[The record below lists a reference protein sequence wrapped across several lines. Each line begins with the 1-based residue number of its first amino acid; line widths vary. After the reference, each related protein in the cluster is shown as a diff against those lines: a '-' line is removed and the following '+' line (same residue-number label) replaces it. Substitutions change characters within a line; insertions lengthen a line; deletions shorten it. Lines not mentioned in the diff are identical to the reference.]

1 MFSGL
6 DLFLAKLVYVLEFY
20 PALAL
25 AGAVLIGLIFGS
37 FVNVVAYRLP
47 RMSLNDGTGGEDS
60 ETTTSPSMGI
70 VRPRSFC
77 PQCLRPLAWHENV
90 PLLGFIV
97 LKGRCAGC
105 SAPIS
110 WRYPVIEALCALG
123 CVGLVWS
130 YGIDARTLPA
140 MALLLALIC
149 VSVIDLDHGVIFD
162 IIVQPLLWAGL
173 LLNAFGL
180 FVTPERAILGAVV
193 GYGVLFAIF
202 WLYRTMRGRDGL
214 GEGDFLLAAVIG
226 AWLGLDALLP
236 VFATA
241 FVSGSIVGVGLI
253 AFQRASTGSALP
265 FGPFL
270 AFGAWV
276 DLMWH
281 EQIVGLY
288 VQYVFGR

>member
-1 MFSGL
+1 MFSEL
-6 DLFLAKLVYVLEFY
+6 ELFLARFVYVLEFY

-47 RMSLNDGTGGEDS
+47 RLSPTDGPGGEDS
-60 ETTTSPSMGI
+60 ETAMPHSMGI

-77 PQCLRPLAWHENV
+77 PQCARPLTWHENI
-90 PLLGFIV
+90 PLLSYVV

-105 SAPIS
+105 SAAIS
-110 WRYPVIEALCALG
+110 WRYPIVEALCALG

-130 YGIDARTLPA
+130 FGIDARTLPA
-140 MALLLALIC
+140 MAFLLALIC
-149 VSVIDLDHGVIFD
+149 ISVIDLDHGVIYD

-180 FVTPERAILGAVV
+180 FAAPDSAILGAVA
-193 GYGVLFAIF
+193 GYGVLFSIF

-236 VFATA
+236 VFALA
-241 FVSGSIVGVGLI
+241 FVSGSIVGIGLM
-253 AFQRASTGSALP
+253 ATRRHGMGSALP

-281 EQIVGLY
+281 DQIVGLY
-288 VQYVFGR
+288 IQTVFGR